1 MRNDVLMDAA
11 PDHTVLIA
19 VLAVGGALIGALI
32 AAISADIRL
41 RHQLKHDRALN
52 DLAELRSVLDEATVA
67 LDEGVRQTQFVFAG
81 LEKMPR
87 KKESP
92 DVEELIA
99 SLEKDS
105 FRERMAKLADARDRM
120 IVDSQ
125 RMAIRIGNKHQ
136 ALCETYHDAISMV
149 IESIREVYAEERRQE
164 AGEPSEFVPDE
175 LHRKL
180 IAARNTFSAQAVA
193 LVGSQLPGA

>member
-1 MRNDVLMDAA
+1 MDTA

-19 VLAVGGALIGALI
+19 VLAVGGALLGALI
-32 AAISADIRL
+32 AAVSADIRQ
-41 RHQLKHDRALN
+41 RHQLKHDRALH

-67 LDEGVRQTQFVFAG
+67 LDEGVRQTQFVFAS

-92 DVEELIA
+92 DVEERIA
-99 SLEKDS
+99 RLEKDS
-105 FRERMAKLADARDRM
+105 FLERMGKLAVARDRM

-125 RMAIRIGNKHQ
+125 RMAIRIGNNRP
-136 ALCETYHDAISMV
+136 ALCETYQDAISLV

-164 AGEPSEFVPDE
+164 AGEPPEFVPDK
-175 LHRKL
+175 LHRGL
-180 IAARNTFSAQAVA
+180 IAARNTFATQAAA
-193 LVGSQLPGA
+193 LVGSQLPGG